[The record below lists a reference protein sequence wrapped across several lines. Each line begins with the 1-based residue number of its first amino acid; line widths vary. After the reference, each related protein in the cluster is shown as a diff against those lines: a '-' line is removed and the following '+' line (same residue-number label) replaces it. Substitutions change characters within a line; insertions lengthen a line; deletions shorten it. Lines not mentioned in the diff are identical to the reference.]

1 MPERRRVIGL
11 SPALRVNRPRAE
23 CQNTVRKILYISG
36 RTQCAFMIIPV
47 RLTYNIRREFERIF
61 HCIPFALRCMRFYE
75 EAATY
80 RLPARI
86 INTPSS
92 AGTGCGLS
100 VKMLV
105 KNLGQARVV
114 LERMRLNSVIGFFYL
129 TESGAARRM

>member
-1 MPERRRVIGL
+1 M
-11 SPALRVNRPRAE
+11 
-23 CQNTVRKILYISG
+23 
-36 RTQCAFMIIPV
+36 
-47 RLTYNIRREFERIF
+47 REFFIAFRSRSD
-61 HCIPFALRCMRFYE
+61 AMRFYE

-86 INTPSS
+86 IHTPSS

-114 LERMRLNSVIGFFYL
+114 LERMGLSSVIGFFYL